1 MLLKDEQP
9 SEDVLQLGDT
19 IIGAFAAFEA
29 LGNAVK
35 PVTCLVQHQ
44 FFPIRGYKQVL
55 RSELQKMLGPDA
67 IANVIKTDCP
77 GTGAKPLRKDV
88 KVSAL
93 GELGKEAYKRALD
106 EAKLRAGI
114 ASGTGLSAMDCVAF
128 LLDLRLLCFFEEYFP
143 DESERDAAVQHLREW
158 HRAYHLQCQ
167 YYEFEHGCPDG
178 LLSVL
183 YSTPASSR
191 AASAGLDRFRRT
203 STLTA
208 QASSAAPPEAT
219 TNVFDEALAN
229 AQEEA
234 DWENWWPQWRQYSR
248 DVEWRYVFPGF
259 EKWKDLGP
267 EERPHVVRHLIELPY
282 LDHLIDLVDQK
293 QFGMFALLGIQ
304 CCGSHLAS
312 AFSERVNSAGGRVV
326 TLDRLS
332 LGGRSVELETQLKI
346 NNSAREFFHQ
356 EFKAEYAS
364 ATDAAPVISAFRQLT
379 KADVEERFAGELE
392 DSD

>member
-1 MLLKDEQP
+1 MSGRQRRNVQSVHSVSVAALQQQLAEAQAKLAAEEARTSQLQQLQ
-9 SEDVLQLGDT
+9 SEIRLAQAERHIRAEVRDGD
-19 IIGAFAAFEA
+19 AD
-29 LGNAVK
+29 GNA
-35 PVTCLVQHQ
+35 
-44 FFPIRGYKQVL
+44 
-55 RSELQKMLGPDA
+55 DA
-67 IANVIKTDCP
+67 
-77 GTGAKPLRKDV
+77 
-88 KVSAL
+88 SH
-93 GELGKEAYKRALD
+93 
-106 EAKLRAGI
+106 GI

-158 HRAYHLQCQ
+158 HCAYHLQCQ

-219 TNVFDEALAN
+219 ANVFDEALAN

-282 LDHLIDLVDQK
+282 LDHLIDLVDQM

-326 TLDRLS
+326 TLDRLN